1 METLK
6 VPFMQLELVLKEV
19 IIDSY
24 RKSKYVG
31 IKMKEVCQLLSN
43 QEYVKWYQDTK
54 LLIQIKQGK
63 KNCTKQEKKSVCDFY
78 FNDNDFQRIYRLD
91 DAEKEKIIDW
101 IKFIKGIDK
110 VDITYKGKD
119 EYKEKVNLDLE
130 YIIQNLLILEQQWRK
145 KKFCFKLEFELYKED
160 IYFFNKVV
168 ENRRITN
175 LVIDI
180 MEGVCNI
187 GTLCYNKTPSK
198 SRLCQEIQEL
208 VNKYKIWEKYP
219 TYNSEKLVGE
229 TVTCIVEP
237 NVAAQLLHEAVGHL
251 AEADVYQMAETTKLR
266 IDQRVSTKDGIA
278 DFIEN

>member
-1 METLK
+1 M
-6 VPFMQLELVLKEV
+6 
-19 IIDSY
+19 
-24 RKSKYVG
+24 
-31 IKMKEVCQLLSN
+31 
-43 QEYVKWYQDTK
+43 
-54 LLIQIKQGK
+54 
-63 KNCTKQEKKSVCDFY
+63 
-78 FNDNDFQRIYRLD
+78 
-91 DAEKEKIIDW
+91 
-101 IKFIKGIDK
+101 
-110 VDITYKGKD
+110 
-119 EYKEKVNLDLE
+119 
-130 YIIQNLLILEQQWRK
+130 
-145 KKFCFKLEFELYKED
+145 EFELYKED

-266 IDQRVSTKDGIA
+266 IDQRVSTKELNIIDIPNSSELETSIFYDEEGTKAQSVQIIQEGVLKVIMSDKCSA
-278 DFIEN
+278 NRNKNYAEF